1 MIVGSQSC
9 TGMVSMNDSIND
21 RDLSYDQWADMI
33 DEAKKREAH
42 GDLSMIAYRLLSVL
56 LHYAL
61 KGGK

>member
-1 MIVGSQSC
+1 MITGVRIYI
-9 TGMVSMNDSIND
+9 GMVSMNDSIKD
-21 RDLSYDQWADMI
+21 RFLSYDQWADMI